1 MLNLT
6 LLMIGTASTWFTWD
20 DGWSVRGCN
29 ASMRCRVDETL
40 YDSGAACEVQA
51 DRARGNYPT
60 LRFECVKQLKAR
72 RVDIAP

>member
-1 MLNLT
+1 MLKFT

-29 ASMRCRVDETL
+29 ASMRCRTDEIL
-40 YDSGAACEVQA
+40 FGSGPACEVEA
-51 DRARGNYPT
+51 DRARNNYPT
-60 LRFECVKQLKAR
+60 LKFECVKRLKAR